1 MKPELEATPKLGFGC
16 MRLPLLDPAD
26 QQSIDL
32 EQFKQMVDVF
42 MEGGGTY
49 FDTAFVYHEGASE
62 RALKEALVKRYPRD
76 AFTVATKCLAWA
88 IDSKEEAQSNLAT
101 SLKRMGL
108 DYVDFYL
115 LHNVGGARTAKF
127 DEYGMWDFVKQKKE
141 EGLVRHWGFSLHDG
155 PEALDALLDA
165 HPGADFVQ
173 LQANYLDWDDPVIQA
188 RRCME
193 VAQRHGVPV
202 VIMEPARGGRLA
214 ELPERVAAPLKAAAP
229 DASLA
234 SWAYRF
240 CFNLPNVVTVLSGMS
255 TLDQARENVATFQAN
270 RPFAEDEQ
278 HALDEAV
285 DVLRS
290 LASVPCT
297 NCRYCVKDCPQG
309 VSIPEIMGLLNLELM
324 TENNEFVKGLYQWQ
338 APGRASTCIGCGA
351 CEAMCPQSIDII
363 HQLEVAKEHFED

>member
-1 MKPELEATPKLGFGC
+1 MTASYDGVAKLGFGA
-16 MRLPLLDPAD
+16 MRLPLTDPDDVTA
-26 QQSIDL
+26 IDI
-32 EQFKQMVDVF
+32 EQLKAMVDEF
-42 MEGGGTY
+42 IAKGGTY
-49 FDTAFVYHEGASE
+49 VDTAFVYHDGASE
-62 RALKEALVKRYPRD
+62 TALREALVERYPRD
-76 AFTVATKCLAWA
+76 AYTLATKCLAWA
-88 IDSKEEAQSNLAT
+88 CASKEEAQACLPT
-101 SLKRMGL
+101 SLERLGV
-108 DYVDFYL
+108 DYIDYYL
-115 LHNVGGARTAKF
+115 LHNLGGARTAKF

-165 HPGADFVQ
+165 HPDADFVQ

-229 DASLA
+229 DVNLA

-278 HALDEAV
+278 RALDEAV
-285 DVLRS
+285 EVLRS